1 MQRRRKKIDFELTKN
16 PHHGMTRRTSQKQD
30 CWEVIKGPLFSR
42 KVPKFF
48 LFPFPSFHYGHHNFY
63 PCRFTAADCN
73 VQCIWVSSPD
83 SLRPKKSEMRF
94 WLLPSSRLQKAGG
107 PLQRLLHDRQSGD
120 WHHGRLAGVQWNL
133 IWMFVSFSFF
143 NVDKYHIVSFL
154 PSVTGYGL

>member
-1 MQRRRKKIDFELTKN
+1 MWTSTKNGNKWWEGCNHTWITILAGIASVFFSFEAKKIVLVQRRRKKNRFRAHKN

-48 LFPFPSFHYGHHNFY
+48 LFPFSSFQHGHHNFY
-63 PCRFTAADCN
+63 PCRFTTADCN

-107 PLQRLLHDRQSGD
+107 K
-120 WHHGRLAGVQWNL
+120 V
-133 IWMFVSFSFF
+133 IFF
-143 NVDKYHIVSFL
+143 
-154 PSVTGYGL
+154 